1 MKQSIEIKGSDGN
14 SYGLIYDPES
24 KLLMSKKNGV
34 LWIDYSGNPLVQG
47 LFDLVKQLEYELR
60 EADYIL
66 EELRK

>member
-14 SYGLIYDPES
+14 SYDLIYDPES

-34 LWIDYSGNPLVQG
+34 LWIDYSGNHLVQG
-47 LFDLVKQLEYELR
+47 LFDKVRQLTYQLKEV
-60 EADYIL
+60 DYIL